1 MMTNSENFDL
11 ELLQEFR
18 KEFEIEDSKPNQ
30 LEKLLNKF
38 NVFDVLKS
46 AKTEIRHS
54 NVLAWL
60 LDPNESHNIGDKA
73 LKLFLEIIPTPS
85 GVDLTSLIN
94 GSSKIDSVDVIR
106 EWEHIDL
113 SILIKSG
120 SRRFLIIIENK
131 IKTKDSYKQLEK
143 YRNRVE
149 NKFKEDYKKILI
161 YLTPEGDEP
170 KDKNELRYWNLLSYG
185 QIVSDLLNKVTLV
198 AKGDVKK
205 FIDQYV
211 HILGRIILEDSKVN
225 KLCNE
230 IYKKHKKAINLIFE
244 EKGDKQKEIQSFVEE
259 KIKKENF
266 ILEHSIKTYIRF
278 TTETL
283 SEKIKIQGNG
293 KWSGINKIILF
304 EFENKSDRLSLKLV
318 IGPGEGGNQ
327 LLSFMKSYKKIFT
340 KNTSDAI
347 EKKPEGTKTVFS
359 MPILSK
365 KTDYDLKDT
374 VELMEKIE
382 KKWPEIVENIEKIDE
397 VFNNNWPPEG
407 GK

>member
-1 MMTNSENFDL
+1 MTNNENFDL

-18 KEFEIEDSKPNQ
+18 KEFEIEGSKPNQ

-38 NVFDVLKS
+38 NVFDVLRNP
-46 AKTEIRHS
+46 TREIKHS

-60 LDPNESHNIGDKA
+60 LDPNESHNIGNKA
-73 LKLFLEIIPTPS
+73 LKLFLESIPS
-85 GVDLTSLIN
+85 DVDLTSLIN
-94 GSSKIDSVDVIR
+94 GSSKISVEVLR
-106 EWEHIDL
+106 EWEDIDI

-120 SRRFLIIIENK
+120 SKRFLIIIENK

-149 NKFKEDYKKILI
+149 NKFKEVKYQKIFI

-170 KDKNELRYWNLLSYG
+170 KDKNELQYWNLLSYG

-211 HILGRIILEDSKVN
+211 DILGRIILEDSKVN
-225 KLCNE
+225 KLSNE
-230 IYKKHKKAINLIFE
+230 IYKKHKKAINLIIE
-244 EKGDKQKEIQSFVEE
+244 NKDDIQKEIESFVNE

-266 ILEHSIKTYIRF
+266 ILEHSTKTYIRF

-293 KWSGINKIILF
+293 EWHELIDKIVLF
-304 EFENKSDRLSLKLV
+304 EFENKPNYLKLNLV

-340 KNTSDAI
+340 SNTRDGDV
-347 EKKPEGTKTVFS
+347 KKPKGWKRVFS
-359 MPILSK
+359 MAILTK
-365 KTDYDLKDT
+365 NTDYDIKYDT
-374 VELMEKIE
+374 VEFKKKIE
-382 KKWPEIVENIEKIDE
+382 KKWPEILKRIDEIDE
-397 VFNNNWPPEG
+397 VFNNNWPSEG

>member
-1 MMTNSENFDL
+1 MTNSENIDL

-60 LDPNESHNIGDKA
+60 LDPNESHNIGDKKA

-94 GSSKIDSVDVIR
+94 GSSKIDSVSVFR

-120 SRRFLIIIENK
+120 SKRFLIIIENK

-149 NKFKEDYKKILI
+149 NKFKEDYKKIFI

-230 IYKKHKKAINLIFE
+230 IYKKHKKAINLLFE
-244 EKGDKQKEIQSFVEE
+244 EKDDEQKEIKSFVEE

-266 ILEHSIKTYIRF
+266 ILEHSIKTFIRF

-347 EKKPEGTKTVFS
+347 EKKPEGHKTVFS

-365 KTDYDLKDT
+365 KTDYDHKDT
-374 VELMEKIE
+374 FERMEKIE

>member
-1 MMTNSENFDL
+1 
-11 ELLQEFR
+11 LLQEFR